1 MHSTPKTMD
10 KILIY
15 PPQGDKPIIEAPLN
29 SGARIVCKLM
39 GEYYIELQFSHTS
52 TLPLVRGSYITY
64 NDRIYY
70 LRRDAAPKSLLNA
83 DGYRYTLKFYGQQHL
98 MEDCVFRWLTGGNK
112 EITFSLTTNLDTFAS
127 LLAENMTAYMGN
139 AYDILWT
146 YTAVSEDISAQTKGL
161 SFDGVSCWQAMD
173 DIANAFGVE
182 WYVREVVSGN
192 KRALAICFG
201 KVDTGEYIAIREG
214 EIVIRYPEA
223 RRGEDENYGTRF
235 YVYGGTKNIPEDYYE
250 SVVGGTTNH
259 ISEKRLHLPNGQE
272 YIDAVPNLSPTQII
286 EKKIV
291 LDDIFPENTETITDI
306 KSIERET
313 IEGEKNIAYIMV
325 CTNSNF
331 DPETMKIGTIGA
343 TFTSGALKGR
353 SFDLGLGSWVSGKEF
368 NGEFE
373 IIAQV
378 DGGSGSS
385 QVIIP
390 NEFVKP
396 VVGDTFVLTGVK
408 LPTANVREAENRL
421 LNKGLDLVKQ
431 YYADTNIYDC
441 PTNHVYCFN
450 NNISFPLGQRVK
462 LIGSHFGSNG
472 RMSRVQGYEKSL
484 YAEYKATYNIG
495 DNTSYSKTLSAIHK
509 IDNVLSK
516 EIGDA
521 NSKVGHSES
530 KIQII
535 YLDNKNN
542 KDHIDKISND
552 REHYITEYES
562 FYADSISLD
571 KEYGNFVAVYQ
582 VLRDAN
588 GDELR
593 DADGKLLRVRIPLME
608 YTVFKQ
614 SAKAY
619 EEELQAVIQS
629 TGIVETS
636 EAYSIARDAYYEARA
651 KLMTMITDGTK
662 ERIDNVDERVTDLD
676 YLRQTFGEDNVSD
689 SNGVTLSRMVS
700 VKDENSN
707 VVAGLYG
714 GGVDALNDNFEDAEH
729 GTLMFF
735 AGANSVQEAKEAKH
749 RVYEDGTV
757 YIKEGVFEGVIQHRV
772 VKITKANIDTILPS
786 AGTSIDGNTTY
797 TITPMMMSAIM
808 DFTNQ
813 NVTLK
818 FTDSDRIAFML
829 PVLYNYTLYGANGIT
844 SKDELRGL
852 VGTRFIVYNNTP
864 AAITFCGRRYDPES
878 NSFDSAEVCYAD
890 WAMGLGQFAIVEC
903 RMSMDSAGREV
914 IYWDINVGRHTMI
927 ASPID
932 E

>member
-1 MHSTPKTMD
+1 MTIYDNKGVVLHE
-10 KILIY
+10 LIADDDSY
-15 PPQGDKPIIEAPLN
+15 RYSELCGDHYV
-29 SGARIVCKLM
+29 R
-39 GEYYIELQFSHTS
+39 LQFS
-52 TLPLVRGSYITY
+52 LPEHKDIPVGSYVMFKG
-64 NDRIYY
+64 
-70 LRRDAAPKSLLNA
+70 L
-83 DGYRYTLKFYGQQHL
+83 RYTLLEPQNIKVNNRTDYEYVAIFDAEHKKLGQWLFKNTVDGRLKFTLTAKPHEHL
-98 MEDCVFRWLTGGNK
+98 QMLIDNLSVRDSAWTMGECVEGD
-112 EITFSLTTNLDTFAS
+112 EITISYNYISCLDALRLMAEKLKTEWEVVANTVHLRKVEYNYSSPLSLAYGKGNGFLSGVGRTNYSDTKSLALVYPQGSERNIDASKYGSATLLLPKGQSIKYDGYHFEDELGYISKRGIEYVSSLDGTAVRRLVSTANTTEGTIDCTEIYPQRKGEVTSVVVANEQKNLYDIVDDSIPSSLNYNDYAIAGEKMIIKFESGMLAGREFDVSKYAHDAIGFKPARRFEIAPQAYDGVMMPGAEFVPAVGDKYAIFGIALPDAYICDDATKSGAS
-127 LLAENMTAYMGN
+127 WDMMRKAIKHLAENEKPQYTFTGTLDGIWAKANWGN
-139 AYDILWT
+139 VGSRLRVGECISFTDAETQPEAVRVRIVNVKEFINNPYAPEISLEDKALRTT
-146 YTAVSEDISAQTKGL
+146 YTLSSLVKISDSTTKEYETR
-161 SFDGVSCWQAMD
+161 
-173 DIANAFGVE
+173 IENA
-182 WYVREVVSGN
+182 
-192 KRALAICFG
+192 
-201 KVDTGEYIAIREG
+201 
-214 EIVIRYPEA
+214 
-223 RRGEDENYGTRF
+223 
-235 YVYGGTKNIPEDYYE
+235 
-250 SVVGGTTNH
+250 
-259 ISEKRLHLPNGQE
+259 
-272 YIDAVPNLSPTQII
+272 
-286 EKKIV
+286 
-291 LDDIFPENTETITDI
+291 
-306 KSIERET
+306 
-313 IEGEKNIAYIMV
+313 
-325 CTNSNF
+325 
-331 DPETMKIGTIGA
+331 
-343 TFTSGALKGR
+343 
-353 SFDLGLGSWVSGKEF
+353 LGSTRVTVIKE
-368 NGEFE
+368 
-373 IIAQV
+373 
-378 DGGSGSS
+378 
-385 QVIIP
+385 
-390 NEFVKP
+390 
-396 VVGDTFVLTGVK
+396 
-408 LPTANVREAENRL
+408 
-421 LNKGLDLVKQ
+421 DL
-431 YYADTNIYDC
+431 
-441 PTNHVYCFN
+441 
-450 NNISFPLGQRVK
+450 
-462 LIGSHFGSNG
+462 
-472 RMSRVQGYEKSL
+472 EK
-484 YAEYKATYNIG
+484 T
-495 DNTSYSKTLSAIHK
+495 T
-509 IDNVLSK
+509 
-516 EIGDA
+516 
-521 NSKVGHSES
+521 
-530 KIQII
+530 
-535 YLDNKNN
+535 
-542 KDHIDKISND
+542 ND

-676 YLRQTFGEDNVSD
+676 YLRQTFGEDNVLD

-772 VKITKANIDTILPS
+772 VKITKANIGSILPS

-813 NVTLK
+813 NVMLK

-829 PVLYNYTLYGANGIT
+829 PVLYNYTLYGANDIT

-864 AAITFCGRRYDPES
+864 AAITFCGKRYDPES
-878 NSFDSAEVCYAD
+878 NSFDSADVCYPD
-890 WAMGLGQFAIVEC
+890 WTMGYGEFAIVEC
-903 RMSMDSAGREV
+903 RMSKDGAGREV
-914 IYWDINVGRHTMI
+914 IYWDINVGGHVKPTF
-927 ASPID
+927 PID